1 MNIFLVVTQ
10 LENKLN
16 YLGKNNLNVDNLQEN
31 HKEFIKGNK
40 LMLKW
45 QQRFRSK
52 KYLLKNFTRL
62 FWVLMMIKE

>member
-40 LMLKW
+40 LMLK
-45 QQRFRSK
+45 
-52 KYLLKNFTRL
+52 
-62 FWVLMMIKE
+62 